1 MDRRIP
7 AWMFIILGV
16 ALFIAGIYASQ
27 RFHENLLDKMTSHH
41 KSYTMWYLISGI
53 LCIVLGVIIRFRKP
67 GRR

>member
-7 AWMFIILGV
+7 AWTFILLGV
-16 ALFIAGIYASQ
+16 ALFICGIYASQ
-27 RFHENLLDKMTSHH
+27 RFDENLLDRVTSSH

-53 LCIVLGVIIRFRKP
+53 LCIVLGVIIRFRHR